1 MGYLELRLR
10 YLGFLF
16 FPFGLYCLIVGR
28 MPFTLIPG
36 SGEIKGLY
44 LRLSGLFFCVAPLAS
59 MMMKNLENVTKNTL
73 ILLAL
78 GVGCFIGATIASIG
92 KVR

>member
-1 MGYLELRLR
+1 LEFRLR

-73 ILLAL
+73 NI
-78 GVGCFIGATIASIG
+78 ISIRG
-92 KVR
+92 GMLYRRNNCLNR